1 MGFSVRYL
9 LCREREVIKIPRARY
24 ERFCEEGTAEF
35 QEYAGEVLDI
45 AELAVLLEN
54 GHPVAVAHESYF
66 RVGVNDDGTA
76 DTAFEQQSFTLAA
89 ARIDPAS
96 SLSAGSVIEAGDVF
110 RERAL
115 ESKVTWVPSP
125 SLKQR
130 LMDIV
135 LGRIK
140 Q

>member
-9 LCREREVIKIPRARY
+9 LCREGEVIKIPRARY

-66 RVGVNDDGTA
+66 RVGVTDDGTA
-76 DTAFEQQSFTLAA
+76 DTAFEQQSFALAA
-89 ARIDPAS
+89 ARIAPAS
-96 SLSAGSVIEAGDVF
+96 PRSAGSIGNPKAATGHRPVRKFVNCY
-110 RERAL
+110 
-115 ESKVTWVPSP
+115 
-125 SLKQR
+125 
-130 LMDIV
+130 
-135 LGRIK
+135 
-140 Q
+140 

>member
-1 MGFSVRYL
+1 
-9 LCREREVIKIPRARY
+9 
-24 ERFCEEGTAEF
+24 
-35 QEYAGEVLDI
+35 
-45 AELAVLLEN
+45 
-54 GHPVAVAHESYF
+54 
-66 RVGVNDDGTA
+66 VNDDGTA
-76 DTAFEQQSFTLAA
+76 DTAFEQQSFALAA

-96 SLSAGSVIEAGDVF
+96 PLSAGSVIEAGDVF

-130 LMDIV
+130 LVDIV

>member
-1 MGFSVRYL
+1 M
-9 LCREREVIKIPRARY
+9 
-24 ERFCEEGTAEF
+24 
-35 QEYAGEVLDI
+35 
-45 AELAVLLEN
+45 LLEN

-66 RVGVNDDGTA
+66 RVGVTDDGTA
-76 DTAFEQQSFTLAA
+76 DTAFEQQSFALAA
-89 ARIDPAS
+89 ARIAPAS
-96 SLSAGSVIEAGDVF
+96 PRSAGSVIEADDVF

-130 LMDIV
+130 LVDIV